1 MDTIHQAG
9 RIARPIAPIF
19 VQTPAT
25 ARGIAVG
32 YDVWKGAPR
41 SGPDSVNPFA
51 HAGRALNT
59 ASFSSLLM
67 FGASLTTRA
76 LRNRTSRRSRGGEE
90 DRVVGSKQNRA
101 TFVVD
106 NMSVLKHDGIHEA
119 VQSVTLEDYDK
130 IAEKPTAEDD
140 IWLINLLY
148 DGDCPSCMKQVEF
161 LTKRM
166 DENPEYAGLVRLTDL
181 ASSEYDAE
189 SCGGVSFA
197 DGMRHIHAVTKNGE
211 IVTGMDVFRRV
222 YSIVG
227 MEWVYTLTT
236 LPIVGSA
243 FDWLYD
249 VWAEH
254 RLRLLG
260 REDVLEKIHH
270 HQHRIEELAE
280 EECEVECEIDWD
292 DVGAL
297 RN

>member
-1 MDTIHQAG
+1 MNTIYQAG
-9 RIARPIAPIF
+9 RTARPITPCF
-19 VQTPAT
+19 VQAPAT

-32 YDVWKGAPR
+32 YDMWKGAPR
-41 SGPDSVNPFA
+41 SGPYSVNPFA
-51 HAGRALNT
+51 RAGRDLNT
-59 ASFSSLLM
+59 APISPLLM
-67 FGASLTTRA
+67 FGASLTIHA
-76 LRNRTSRRSRGGEE
+76 LRKKTSRRSRGGEE
-90 DRVVGSKQNRA
+90 DRVVSSKQIRK
-101 TFVVD
+101 TLVVD
-106 NMSVLKHDGIHEA
+106 NMSALEHDGTNEA
-119 VQSVTLEDYDK
+119 VQSVTLEGYDK
-130 IAEKPTAEDD
+130 IAGKSTAEDD

-166 DENPEYAGLVRLTDL
+166 DENPEYAGLVRLTNL
-181 ASSEYDAE
+181 ASPEYDAE
-189 SCGGVSFA
+189 SCGGISFA

-222 YSIVG
+222 YSVVG

-260 REDVLEKIHH
+260 REDVLEKVHH